1 MKKLINIIKTHKV
14 LSSVI
19 ISVCAVG
26 IVGGGFAFGI
36 HKANIDNTKKALNFA
51 KDGYV
56 DEVELNQLGEDI
68 VLGEEIVLDD
78 GTVVVVTKDENGN
91 YVTHTTGGDTPEPT
105 PTPTPGH
112 THVWVAHYTSV
123 HHVDSHKESWWHC
136 KCGAEGKNGDGSH
149 TAHQNTGCMQS
160 YGNITK
166 NIVDREW
173 DEQVVDY
180 YYCSECG
187 ARQ

>member
-1 MKKLINIIKTHKV
+1 MKNFLKTVKAHKV

-36 HKANIDNTKKALNFA
+36 HQANIDNTKKALNFA

-78 GTVVVVTKDENGN
+78 GTVVVVAKDENGN
-91 YVTHTTGGDTPEPT
+91 YVTHTTGGDTPAPVI
-105 PTPTPGH
+105 H
-112 THVWVAHYTSV
+112 THTWVAHKTTI
-123 HHVDSHKESWWHC
+123 HHPEISHKVGHTYC
-136 KCGAEGKNGDGSH
+136 NTCGA
-149 TAHQNTGCMQS
+149 
-160 YGNITK
+160 
-166 NIVDREW
+166 IVDGLSHSQHGCNGGHYTTHNGSEKVVDQAAW
-173 DEQVVDY
+173 DQEVIDY